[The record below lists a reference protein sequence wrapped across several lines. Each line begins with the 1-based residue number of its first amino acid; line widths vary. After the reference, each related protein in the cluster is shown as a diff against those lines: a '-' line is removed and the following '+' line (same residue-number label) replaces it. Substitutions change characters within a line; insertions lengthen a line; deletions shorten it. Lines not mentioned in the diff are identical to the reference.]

1 MSKCQKNADGKMAG
15 VPTEGVD
22 GAYALYSFKGADVK
36 NIGTVGNVSID
47 GKMREYPE
55 NMTKYLDSYKGVGNY
70 TSKGNNIGN
79 ITGSTIESCQKEC
92 NKKEECAGFS
102 LNDDGDCDLK
112 NKGMYPIGLRAPAE
126 SGHELY
132 VRNKGIGNNNVS
144 CSSEVVNTNAE
155 YYGSFP
161 EDGKMNAETLCD
173 LGVITKP
180 QVNALTKA
188 RTALQSSVGK
198 LTDQVNQLS
207 KEDAALNK
215 SMTTEIGK
223 LDTDLKDYKN
233 LYNEAKQITT
243 ENITATGAAKDTDMN
258 MISNNYGYIMW
269 SILAITAV
277 MAGMK
282 YMK

>member
-1 MSKCQKNADGKMAG
+1 
-15 VPTEGVD
+15 
-22 GAYALYSFKGADVK
+22 
-36 NIGTVGNVSID
+36 
-47 GKMREYPE
+47 
-55 NMTKYLDSYKGVGNY
+55 
-70 TSKGNNIGN
+70 
-79 ITGSTIESCQKEC
+79 
-92 NKKEECAGFS
+92 
-102 LNDDGDCDLK
+102 
-112 NKGMYPIGLRAPAE
+112 
-126 SGHELY
+126 
-132 VRNKGIGNNNVS
+132 
-144 CSSEVVNTNAE
+144 
-155 YYGSFP
+155 
-161 EDGKMNAETLCD
+161 MNAETLCD